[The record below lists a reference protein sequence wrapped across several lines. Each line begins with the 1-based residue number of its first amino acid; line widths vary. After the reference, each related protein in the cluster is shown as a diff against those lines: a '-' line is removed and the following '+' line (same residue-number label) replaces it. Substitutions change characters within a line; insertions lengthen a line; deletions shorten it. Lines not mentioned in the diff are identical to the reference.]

1 MREEKDMNEVL
12 VPLKVEV
19 AQKSKVSVDIVER
32 IFEQIGV
39 SEEFETR
46 YAEHL
51 TIKRLMFTGEKRAAE
66 LKNGPFRFE
75 WSDLET
81 GLWLILSDGV
91 NQIGKSSIIEV
102 MIWALRGKTR
112 QVRPEVRSWID
123 AVELDFSI
131 GVDSYRV
138 HFVDKDDIPVGRL
151 LRVAPG
157 PTQVVA
163 TFASED
169 QFEQVMDALMMRRF
183 TLQAIPY
190 VNRRAEVA
198 EQVHHNWTLYA
209 GSMFIEGSHA
219 AILGDVA
226 IGGLW
231 WRMLTLFIGM
241 PYSGPYMVLKSAKA
255 LADLRYQQG
264 RKGEAGDDSRQS
276 EISALRERIE
286 ELEAQISAS
295 SATMPRAGDTR
306 EVFSAYTQKAI
317 ACSILEQE
325 YEELRHQLTIADTHL
340 NESRSALR
348 RLNEGSSAQ
357 RFFSGL
363 NPVCC
368 PRCAQPFSSKRLD
381 LEQAGGNCAV
391 CDRNT
396 SDDDAEALAAAI
408 ADAQEQ
414 IDAAA
419 QAKLEL
425 AVRDAQ
431 MQAGIR
437 TAKAELNQ
445 LADDFKVIENMAD
458 DLEALQNW
466 RLELERTRGAYEQL
480 LKFGPTDDRPVPD
493 ADLDELRRILNIA
506 ERIAEKRA
514 RDGGE
519 ALLGQFESKLVE
531 VATRI
536 GFRGLERVE
545 IRGNGIKLRV
555 SGVDSNFSDQ
565 TPGQRLRLRIA
576 LVIAMMKLA
585 RISGKGNHPGL
596 LLIDSPGAEEL
607 SPADLT
613 AMMTEISALCDETS
627 NLQIF
632 VSSARGATFQN
643 TVRTVRQLWGTA
655 TEPIF

>member
-1 MREEKDMNEVL
+1 MRDENDMNEVL

-19 AQKSKVSVDIVER
+19 AQKAKVSVDIVER

-39 SEEFETR
+39 SEEFGTR

-51 TIKRLMFTGEKRAAE
+51 TIKRLMFKGEKRATE
-66 LKNGPFRFE
+66 LRNGPFIFE
-75 WSDLET
+75 WPNLET

-112 QVRPEVRSWID
+112 QLRPEVRSWID
-123 AVELDFSI
+123 VVELDFSI

-138 HFVDKDDIPVGRL
+138 HFEDKDDIPVGRL

-163 TFASED
+163 TFASDD

-190 VNRRAEVA
+190 VNRKAEVA

-264 RKGEAGDDSRQS
+264 RKGETRDDSRRS
-276 EISALRERIE
+276 EISALQGRIE
-286 ELEAQISAS
+286 ELTAQISAS
-295 SATMPRAGDTR
+295 SATMPRAGDAQQ
-306 EVFSAYTQKAI
+306 VFSAYTQKAA
-317 ACSILEQE
+317 ACSALEQE
-325 YEELRHQLTIADTHL
+325 YEEVKHQLAIAETHL

-348 RLNEGSSAQ
+348 RLNDGSAAQ

-391 CDRNT
+391 CDRDN
-396 SDDDAEALAAAI
+396 SNDDAEALAAAI
-408 ADAQEQ
+408 AEAQEQ
-414 IDAAA
+414 IDAAT
-419 QAKLEL
+419 QAKSEL
-425 AVRDAQ
+425 TVRDAQ
-431 MQAGIR
+431 MRGDLR
-437 TAKAELNQ
+437 TVKAELNQ
-445 LADDFKVIENMAD
+445 LADDLKVLENMAG
-458 DLEALQNW
+458 DLETLQNR
-466 RLELERTRGAYEQL
+466 RLELERARGAYEQL
-480 LKFGPTDDRPVPD
+480 QKFSPGDNRPAPDTD
-493 ADLDELRRILNIA
+493 LEEQRRILNIA
-506 ERIAEKRA
+506 EKIAENRA

-519 ALLGQFESKLVE
+519 VLLKQFESKLVE

-545 IRGNGIKLRV
+545 IRGNGIRLRV

-585 RISGKGNHPGL
+585 RLSGKGNHPGL
-596 LLIDSPGAEEL
+596 LFMDSPGAEEL
-607 SPADLT
+607 SPDDLT
-613 AMMTEISALCDETS
+613 AMMSEISSLCEETR

-632 VSSARGATFQN
+632 VSSARGGTFQS
-643 TVRTVRQLWGTA
+643 TVTTGRQLWGTA
-655 TEPIF
+655 TQPMF

>member
-1 MREEKDMNEVL
+1 MREKKDMNEVL
-12 VPLKVEV
+12 IPLKVEV
-19 AQKSKVSVDIVER
+19 AQKAKVSVDIVER

-51 TIKRLMFTGEKRAAE
+51 TIKRLMFKGEKRAAD
-66 LKNGPFRFE
+66 LKNGPFVFE
-75 WSDLET
+75 WSSLET

-112 QVRPEVRSWID
+112 QLRPEVRSWID

-138 HFVDKDDIPVGRL
+138 HFDDKGDIPVGRL

-241 PYSGPYMVLKSAKA
+241 PYSGPHMVLKSAKA

-264 RKGEAGDDSRQS
+264 RKGEARDDSRQS
-276 EISALRERIE
+276 EISALRKRIE

-295 SATMPRAGDTR
+295 SAVMPRAGDAR

-317 ACSILEQE
+317 ACSVLEQE
-325 YEELRHQLTIADTHL
+325 HEELRRQLTIADTHL

-348 RLNEGSSAQ
+348 RLNEGSAAQ

-408 ADAQEQ
+408 VDAQEQ
-414 IDAAA
+414 IDAAT
-419 QAKLEL
+419 QAKSEL

-431 MQAGIR
+431 MQGDIR
-437 TAKAELNQ
+437 TTKAELNQ
-445 LADDFKVIENMAD
+445 LADDFKAIENMAD

-480 LKFGPTDDRPVPD
+480 LKFGPKDDGPVPD
-493 ADLDELRRILNIA
+493 ADRDELRRILNIA
-506 ERIAEKRA
+506 EKIAEKRA

-545 IRGNGIKLRV
+545 IRGNGIKLWV

-585 RISGKGNHPGL
+585 RLSGKGNHPGL
-596 LLIDSPGAEEL
+596 LLMDSPGAEEL
-607 SPADLT
+607 SPADLA
-613 AMMTEISALCDETS
+613 AMMSEISSLCDETR

-632 VSSARGATFQN
+632 VSSARGATFQS
-643 TVRTVRQLWGTA
+643 TVKAGRQLWGTA
-655 TEPIF
+655 AEPMF